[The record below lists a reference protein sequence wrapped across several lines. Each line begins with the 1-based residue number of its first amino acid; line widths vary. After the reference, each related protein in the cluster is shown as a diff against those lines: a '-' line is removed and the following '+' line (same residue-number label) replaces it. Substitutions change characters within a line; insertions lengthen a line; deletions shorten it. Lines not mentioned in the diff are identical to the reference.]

1 MKFPIHD
8 WQFLVATALAI
19 GALLWLLRRFLPGR
33 RHARRHARRATLTI
47 EGRAVGAAQ
56 PGHPANQAQGP
67 APERP

>member
-8 WQFLVATALAI
+8 WQFLVATAFAI

-33 RHARRHARRATLTI
+33 RSARRRVRRATLTI

-56 PGHPANQAQGP
+56 QGHPINQPPGS
-67 APERP
+67 APEHP

>member
-8 WQFLVATALAI
+8 WQFLVATALAL

-33 RHARRHARRATLTI
+33 RRARRHARRATLTI

-56 PGHPANQAQGP
+56 PGDPSKQPQGP
-67 APERP
+67 APEHP